1 MATTPDPGAELKDLF
16 ATSVKQGQALVLDG
30 LASWADLVEKTFP
43 LPNIDTLPLASS
55 MPNPRTTLDS
65 GFGFVAEMLQL
76 QKEFSVKLL
85 DVLTPSGK

>member
-1 MATTPDPGAELKDLF
+1 
-16 ATSVKQGQALVLDG
+16 
-30 LASWADLVEKTFP
+30 
-43 LPNIDTLPLASS
+43 